1 MHIDD
6 LDDESGDT
14 PKNQN
19 IDQAVNDDGGSP
31 RGQKNTGGTSK
42 KRLQA
47 QNEVLSEADEIKL
60 MIKNLQCR
68 KRE

>member
-6 LDDESGDT
+6 LDDESYDT

-31 RGQKNTGGTSK
+31 RGHTGGTSK
-42 KRLQA
+42 KRPQA